1 MTIHVNIGEAK
12 TRLSELV
19 AAAKRGEEVIIA
31 KAGQPVARLEP
42 IDAEAAE
49 IERRMSAFGMF
60 KDAYD
65 PDMIDALLAPLTEE
79 ELAEWYDGPLFPP
92 DNDDDEPAA

>member
-19 AAAKRGEEVIIA
+19 AAAKRGEDVVIT
-31 KAGQPVARLEP
+31 KAGKPTARLQA
-42 IDAEAAE
+42 IDADAAE
-49 IERRMSAFGMF
+49 LELRLSAFGMF

-65 PDMIDALLAPLTEE
+65 PKAVDDIIAPMTQE
-79 ELAEWYDGPLFPP
+79 ELSEWYDAPYLSQG
-92 DNDDDEPAA
+92 DDEAPA